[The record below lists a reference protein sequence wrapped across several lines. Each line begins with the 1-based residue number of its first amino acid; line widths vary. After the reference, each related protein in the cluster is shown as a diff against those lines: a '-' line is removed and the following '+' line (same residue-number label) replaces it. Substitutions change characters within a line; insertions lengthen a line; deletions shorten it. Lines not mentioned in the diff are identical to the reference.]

1 MTDSNDNIEQQT
13 AEQEVVEKPENS
25 FMDGREGE
33 AAALAASLGQIDQ
46 EHDFVPKPEQAP
58 QTSGEQDTHQVNAAT
73 MSPDMAQGL
82 AFAAIESYESI
93 IKTMVGQ
100 DFALTENMKKEAVM
114 KYGPLIVKYGPTAIG
129 TFGQYKDEIMAGLF
143 TVALVKESF
152 TQVRA
157 IKAIAANQPVK
168 PTETKQDEVQEDAA

>member
-13 AEQEVVEKPENS
+13 AEQEVLEQPENS

-46 EHDFVPKPEQAP
+46 EHDFVPQPEQAP
-58 QTSGEQDTHQVNAAT
+58 HQVNAAT

-100 DFALTENMKKEAVM
+100 DFALTESMKKEAVM

-157 IKAIAANQPVK
+157 IKAQQAANQPVK
-168 PTETKQDEVQEDAA
+168 PTETKQDEVQESAA